1 MWKCAKGKIGIGIPN
16 WNKRKISRKYWKSN
30 PTKVKKWKSR
40 QHIAA
45 SMRAKSTHAY
55 FIFLCT
61 LDIEWVSEN
70 VLLLNERTHHQID
83 SRSVGK
89 DHVINTFCWFVYFEG
104 EPLPCGSRVHL
115 LLLTM
120 WLCTCSFEITLQKV
134 SREGIYLPLFATYPL
149 LIRNAVTE

>member
-1 MWKCAKGKIGIGIPN
+1 MEQEENLEKILEIESNQSEKVEKSPAH
-16 WNKRKISRKYWKSN
+16 RSVYASEEHAQESAFARLSFSVLSRECK
-30 PTKVKKWKSR
+30 
-40 QHIAA
+40 
-45 SMRAKSTHAY
+45 
-55 FIFLCT
+55 
-61 LDIEWVSEN
+61 N

-120 WLCTCSFEITLQKV
+120 
-134 SREGIYLPLFATYPL
+134 
-149 LIRNAVTE
+149 